1 MRTPET
7 SSGAADGTPPNPSS
21 DLQVTI
27 GSETLRARLRSDL
40 APETCA
46 WLSAQLPLRRKLL
59 HARWSGE
66 ACWAPLGGADLALP
80 HEEATAHPAPG
91 EALLYAGG
99 VSEPEILIPYGAARF
114 ASKAGV
120 LAGNPLF
127 SIIEG
132 RDRLAAIGRAI
143 LWQGA
148 MDLEIA
154 LQPVAEDSQ

>member
-1 MRTPET
+1 MRTPDT
-7 SSGAADGTPPNPSS
+7 SSDPAGGAPH
-21 DLQVTI
+21 LCIMI
-27 GSETLRARLRSDL
+27 GPETFRARLCGDL

-46 WLSAQLPLRRKLL
+46 WLAAQLPLRRKLL

-66 ACWAPLGGADLALP
+66 ACWAPLGGTDLGLP
-80 HEEATAHPAPG
+80 HEAATAHPAPG

-99 VSEPEILIPYGAARF
+99 VSEPEILIAYGPARF

-127 SIIEG
+127 SIAEG
-132 RDRLAAIGRAI
+132 LDRLASVGRAI

-148 MDLEIA
+148 LDLEIA